1 MKGNTLK
8 KRIAVL
14 ASGRGSNFQA
24 VIDAIED
31 GKIPATCEVLITD
44 NPKAYAIERAKKAKI
59 PVTVI
64 DYASFPSREM
74 YEKALLSAMQQVNAD
89 LFVLAGYMRIVG
101 ADIVRSFPAK
111 IMNIHPAL
119 LPAFPGLH
127 AQRQAVDH
135 GVKVTGCTVH
145 FVDESLDGGPIIL
158 QRCVGVLE
166 NDDEDSLA
174 ERILHHEHECY
185 PEAIQLFCEG
195 RLEIAGR
202 KVRIR

>member
-1 MKGNTLK
+1 MK

-24 VIDAIED
+24 VIDAIQE
-31 GKIPATCEVLITD
+31 GKIPATCAALITD
-44 NPKAYAIERAKKAKI
+44 NPKAYAIERAKMAKI

-64 DYASFPSREM
+64 DFASFPSREM
-74 YEKALLSAMQQVNAD
+74 YEKALLSAMKRVNAD

-101 ADIVRSFPAK
+101 ADIVRSFPGK
-111 IMNIHPAL
+111 MMNIHPAL

-127 AQRQAVDH
+127 AQGQAVHH
-135 GVKVTGCTVH
+135 GVKVSGCTVH

-158 QRCVGVLE
+158 QRCVNVLE

-174 ERILHHEHECY
+174 DRILHHEHECY
-185 PEAIQLFCEG
+185 PEAIKLFCEE
-195 RLEIAGR
+195 RLEIVGR
-202 KVRIR
+202 NVRIR

>member
-1 MKGNTLK
+1 MK

-24 VIDAIED
+24 VIDAIQE
-31 GKIPATCEVLITD
+31 GKIPATCEALITD
-44 NPKAYAIERAKKAKI
+44 NPKAYAIERAKQAKI

-64 DYASFPSREM
+64 DFASFPSRDK
-74 YEKALLSAMQQVNAD
+74 YERALLFAMQQVNAD

-101 ADIVRSFPAK
+101 ADIVRSFPGK
-111 IMNIHPAL
+111 MMNIHPAL

-135 GVKVTGCTVH
+135 GVKVSGCTVH

-158 QRCVGVLE
+158 QRCVRVLE

-185 PEAIQLFCEG
+185 PEAVKLFCEE
-195 RLEIAGR
+195 RLEIVGR
-202 KVRIR
+202 RVRIS